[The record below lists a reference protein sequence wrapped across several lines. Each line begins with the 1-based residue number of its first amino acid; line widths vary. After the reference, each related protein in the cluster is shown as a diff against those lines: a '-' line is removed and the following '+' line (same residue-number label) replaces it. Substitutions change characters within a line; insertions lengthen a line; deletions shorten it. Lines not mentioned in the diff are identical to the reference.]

1 MLKLTGS
8 SQLERIW
15 TMSKRSLGPENE
27 MVILF
32 TQKLKE
38 AEGTNFISYNP
49 STGNWTF
56 TAILK

>member
-1 MLKLTGS
+1 
-8 SQLERIW
+8 
-15 TMSKRSLGPENE
+15 MSKGSLGPIVDPENE
-27 MVILF
+27 KVILF